1 MSYLNFL
8 FHINF
13 YLLLSSCTE
22 NKSHNIDLK
31 GNTMGTYYLISL
43 VDIPKTITKKKL
55 QLEIK
60 DALSKANKILS
71 NWDETSE
78 ISQLNNN
85 RTTEPISISNDLI
98 NVFKEAIIIND
109 KSNGY
114 FDLTLDPLIELWGF
128 GYSKNNTIERVPSKA
143 VSYTHLTLPTICSV

>member
-1 MSYLNFL
+1 MCIRDS
-8 FHINF
+8 
-13 YLLLSSCTE
+13 
-22 NKSHNIDLK
+22 
-31 GNTMGTYYLISL
+31 LISL
-43 VDIPKTITKKKL
+43 VDIPKTITKEKL

-60 DALSKANKILS
+60 NALSKANKILS

-128 GYSKNNTIERVPSKA
+128 GYSKNNTIERVPSKDKIKD
-143 VSYTHLTLPTICSV
+143 TLTLVSQDKLLHICLLYTSPSPRDKRQYRMPSSA